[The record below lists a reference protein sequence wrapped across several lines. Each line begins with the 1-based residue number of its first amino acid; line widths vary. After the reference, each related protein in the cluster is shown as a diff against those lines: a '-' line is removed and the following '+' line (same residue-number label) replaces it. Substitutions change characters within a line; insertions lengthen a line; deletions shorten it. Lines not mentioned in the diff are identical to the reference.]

1 MREGVKDN
9 NQPQN
14 KEKKINDISEQR
26 SKQAIGREKLRKI
39 TKCLSNPVFITAGI
53 YLNGRSA

>member
-26 SKQAIGREKLRKI
+26 SKQALREEKKNYKMFAYPVLITPGRYLK
-39 TKCLSNPVFITAGI
+39 GI
-53 YLNGRSA
+53 RA